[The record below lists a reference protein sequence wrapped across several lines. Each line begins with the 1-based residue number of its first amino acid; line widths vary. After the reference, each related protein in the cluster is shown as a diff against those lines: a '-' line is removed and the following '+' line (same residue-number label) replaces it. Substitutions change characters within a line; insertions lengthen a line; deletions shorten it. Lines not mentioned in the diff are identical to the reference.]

1 MKINLLNLS
10 SSKSEDAINFIDS
23 DIKIKTIIANKILS
37 DAIDSDASNLK
48 IDNIIC
54 NEVLNDC
61 LDLSY
66 SQANVGSLEGINIK
80 DKAVSVGEAS
90 NLSIKDIKVSN
101 SEVGL
106 VVKDSSKVFVDNIY
120 FSSVNL
126 PVATYIKKA
135 ELGSPFLKINSI
147 KKFDLENSLISN
159 DSKVFIGSKIYDG
172 KLNSKEISKMLY
184 GNIYGTKTKR

>member
-23 DIKIKTIIANKILS
+23 DVKIKTIIANKILS

-120 FSSVNL
+120 FSSVKL
-126 PVATYIKKA
+126 PVSTYIKKA
-135 ELGSPFLKINSI
+135 ELGSPFLKI
-147 KKFDLENSLISN
+147 K
-159 DSKVFIGSKIYDG
+159 
-172 KLNSKEISKMLY
+172 
-184 GNIYGTKTKR
+184 